1 MKAFDQSKEDET
13 KEDESA
19 DFAAFLAGAV
29 SDGASSRQVA
39 EMVASAFRGID
50 RVLMQ
55 IIGQRGVAALY
66 KRSVHLA
73 GQDHPWLPRSREGI
87 HTALDV
93 TGLTTELAL
102 QPAAVA
108 AAAGGLL
115 LQIFCELLASL
126 IGVPLSNQLLRTV
139 WATLLSG
146 PSAQETKP

>member
-1 MKAFDQSKEDET
+1 MKAFDQS

-29 SDGASSRQVA
+29 SDGASSKQVA
-39 EMVASAFRGID
+39 EIVASAFRGID
-50 RVLMQ
+50 QVLMP

-73 GQDHPWLPRSREGI
+73 GQAYPWLPRLGEGV
-87 HTALDV
+87 HTAMDV
-93 TGLTTELAL
+93 SALTTELAL
-102 QPAAVA
+102 QSAAVA

-115 LQIFCELLASL
+115 LQTFCELLTSL
-126 IGVPLSNQLLRTV
+126 IGASLSNQLLRTV